1 MDLRLEDLALNKLVP
16 TAAAAV
22 IAVLCVGCGSESST
36 VGEPPS
42 STPEPSVPAP
52 SSAADDLLRDFLA
65 ARVAGEGAQ
74 QYLSVPEEGV
84 PLLYATTS
92 GAPYERAEF
101 DRVRGI
107 EWPYGFTAFGV
118 RLFAGDTVVEQL
130 FFTRLGSSTENS
142 AWGTDGRLR
151 LEYQRDGFTTDIAPT
166 SEDGQPVAVP
176 CGLAAGEVT
185 LQVAH
190 PWVCLGR
197 SSIDALGIKLIPEG
211 PGVRPT
217 TDGGERNDWDEL
229 DVMTD
234 PTLAG
239 TCYQTGPSSADVEA
253 LAESIRSDPDL
264 GATAPVAV
272 SATGAE
278 ALMMDVVIAAGAS
291 VPFCENQ
298 VGGVLSLVLDQNA
311 EQSFDGAGHATGHA
325 TGERMRLYL
334 FDVPEGSSFRVLAIA
349 IIAPESRFESVVE
362 AAAPVVDSVEF
373 HVR

>member
-1 MDLRLEDLALNKLVP
+1 LSKLVP
-16 TAAAAV
+16 IGLAAV
-22 IAVLCVGCGSESST
+22 IAMLVFGCGSPSST
-36 VGEPPS
+36 GGETSADPS
-42 STPEPSVPAP
+42 STPQPSVTAP
-52 SSAADDLLRDFLA
+52 SGATRDVLRGFLA
-65 ARVAGEGAQ
+65 ARVTGEGAQ
-74 QYLSVPEEGV
+74 KYLSVPEEDV

-92 GAPYERAEF
+92 GAHYERAEF
-101 DRVRGI
+101 DRVSGI
-107 EWPYGFTAFGV
+107 EWPYGVTAFRV

-142 AWGTDGRLR
+142 ARGTGDRPR

-176 CGLAAGEVT
+176 CGMAAGEVT

-190 PWVCLGR
+190 PWVCLGA
-197 SSIDALGIKLIPEG
+197 STIDALGIKRIPEG

-217 TDGGERNDWDEL
+217 TDGGERIDWDEL
-229 DVMTD
+229 DVMAD

-239 TCYQTGPSSADVEA
+239 TCNQTGPSPADVEA

-272 SATGAE
+272 STTGAE
-278 ALMMDVVIAAGAS
+278 GLMMDVVIAAAAS

-298 VGGVLSLVLDQNA
+298 VGGQGILSLVLDREA
-311 EQSFDGAGHATGHA
+311 EQSSDGAGHATGHA
-325 TGERMRLYL
+325 SGERMRLYL
-334 FDVPEGSSFRVLAIA
+334 FDVPEGSSIRLLAIA
-349 IIAPESRFESVVE
+349 IVAPESRFESLVE

-373 HVR
+373 QAR